1 MHKMV
6 INQFPSVLAFWG
18 KMEESTF
25 HFPSSS
31 LSLTRLI
38 SSIVSHP
45 SPPSAPLRNN
55 KEKEGDKKSVSLG
68 LTGRAVKVA
77 DRVTG

>member
-18 KMEESTF
+18 GKWKNVLVP
-25 HFPSSS
+25 FPSSS

-38 SSIVSHP
+38 SLIVSP
-45 SPPSAPLRNN
+45 SPPSALRNN
-55 KEKEGDKKSVSLG
+55 KEKKREKKSVSLG
-68 LTGRAVKVA
+68 LTGRVVY
-77 DRVTG
+77 DYGVTG